1 MSKLPVCNINGERL
15 GEIDLADDLLVRGK
29 GTQVVHDVVVA
40 HRAKCR
46 AGTASTL
53 RKGEVAGSNKKP
65 WQQKGTGRAR
75 AGVRQSPVWR
85 GGGVAFGP
93 KPRDYA
99 KKVTKKAARLAF
111 QRALS
116 DKVAGGAVTV
126 LDQMAMPKAKT
137 KDFAAILKKL
147 DASRSALVVTDTID
161 RNLAL
166 AARNI
171 PGVEVATAANVHT
184 YQVLRHHKILVSK
197 SAMEQLV
204 GRLKA
209 GRSA

>member
-1 MSKLPVCNINGERL
+1 MSKLPVCNMSGERL
-15 GEIDLADDLLVRGK
+15 GEIDLADDLLVKGK
-29 GTQVVHDVVVA
+29 GTQAVHDVVVA
-40 HRAKCR
+40 HLAKCR

-75 AGVRQSPVWR
+75 AGFRQSPVWR

-93 KPRDYA
+93 KPRSYA
-99 KKVTKKAARLAF
+99 KKVTKKTARLAF

-116 DKVAGGAVTV
+116 EKVASGAVTV
-126 LDQMAMPKAKT
+126 IDQMTMPKAKT
-137 KDFAAILKKL
+137 KDFAVILKKL
-147 DASRSALVVTDTID
+147 DAVRSALVVTDTTD

-166 AARNI
+166 AARNV
-171 PGVEVATAANVHT
+171 PNVEVVTAANVHT